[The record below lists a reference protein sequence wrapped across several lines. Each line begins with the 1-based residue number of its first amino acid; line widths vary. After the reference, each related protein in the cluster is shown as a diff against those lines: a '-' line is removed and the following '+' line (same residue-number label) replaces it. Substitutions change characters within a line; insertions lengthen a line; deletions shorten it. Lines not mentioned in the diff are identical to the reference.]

1 MNSYESLLTRI
12 VLVRRR
18 WRSQVA
24 IKGIALFLVSTIALL
39 VLGIWGAD
47 FFGFKPAAV
56 WLMRIVTGG
65 AVVFVA
71 WRFAYFPLR
80 IQISNVQ
87 IAQYIEENYPHL
99 EDRLVTAVE
108 YGREDRS
115 PDSLIDLLIK
125 DALDKTNK
133 VDFSV
138 FVKPRQLAGFG
149 LLGIAALFVFFAL
162 LNWGPSFFPYG
173 FNRLYVPWTGAS
185 PVSQLMIKLLPGDVE
200 IAKGSDQQI
209 KAQLIGFDSPDVRLF
224 LKQESSNSWND
235 WRWSRIRM
243 AALFIIC

>member
-12 VLVRRR
+12 VMVRRR

-24 IKGIALFLVSTIALL
+24 IKGISLFLASAIALL
-39 VLGIWGAD
+39 VLAVWGAD
-47 FFGFKPAAV
+47 LFGFKPAAV

-71 WRFAYFPLR
+71 WRFLYFPLSIR
-80 IQISNVQ
+80 ISDVQ
-87 IAQYIEENYPHL
+87 IAQYIEENNPQL

-108 YGREDRS
+108 YGGNDRS
-115 PDSLIDLLIK
+115 PDSMIDLLIR

-138 FVKPRQLAGFG
+138 FVNSRRLAGFG
-149 LLGIAALFVFFAL
+149 SLGIASLFVFFAL

-173 FNRLYVPWTGAS
+173 FNRLYVPWTEA
-185 PVSQLMIKLLPGDVE
+185 
-200 IAKGSDQQI
+200 
-209 KAQLIGFDSPDVRLF
+209 
-224 LKQESSNSWND
+224 
-235 WRWSRIRM
+235 SRIYS
-243 AALFIIC
+243 L